1 MEFLVSFL
9 SARGNI
15 KEIERELNISYPT
28 VKAKLD
34 NLLISL
40 GMKNKIE
47 STTDFKKSI
56 LDSIEKGEMK
66 VEEAIKIFKSKY
78 KNGSYKEENNE

>member
-1 MEFLVSFL
+1 MNFLMTFL
-9 SARGNI
+9 STRGNI
-15 KEIERELNISYPT
+15 KEIEKDLKISYPT
-28 VKAKLD
+28 VKTKLD

-40 GMKNKIE
+40 GIKNRVE

-66 VEEAIKIFKSKY
+66 IDEAVKIFKSKQNDNY
-78 KNGSYKEENNE
+78 